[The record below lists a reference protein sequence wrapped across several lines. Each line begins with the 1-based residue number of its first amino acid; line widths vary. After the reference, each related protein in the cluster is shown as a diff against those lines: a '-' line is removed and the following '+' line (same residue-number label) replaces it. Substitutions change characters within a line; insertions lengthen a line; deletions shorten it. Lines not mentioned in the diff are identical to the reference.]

1 MRPYQSRRRQQR
13 LPSAHILCPL
23 RPPHR
28 VQNQPFSDRWGLT
41 PLPRIGYRA
50 SVEHSREGFLFMR
63 PAPIFTAPRNDV
75 VVEELIDEVLVY
87 DRRGDVA
94 HCLSEIAATV
104 WRTCEGG
111 ATLDEVA
118 EQIVARDLAGSSDE
132 AMELADTAVAELVE
146 KGLLETSGVGASR
159 VSRRQALRRMAGV
172 GAAAVVAPLVVSAAV
187 PNSAAAVGSCAGLGV
202 GCFSANSVSNCC
214 PMLYC
219 NNSSVCTTC
228 LPNGDGSP
236 CSADTAYQCCS
247 GICNTT
253 AASPHCVG

>member
-1 MRPYQSRRRQQR
+1 MQ
-13 LPSAHILCPL
+13 
-23 RPPHR
+23 PP
-28 VQNQPFSDRWGLT
+28 T
-41 PLPRIGYRA
+41 
-50 SVEHSREGFLFMR
+50 
-63 PAPIFTAPRNDV
+63 IFTARRDDV
-75 VVEELIDEVLVY
+75 VVDEVVDEVLVY

-187 PNSAAAVGSCAGLGV
+187 PKSALAHGSPASCKSGIEACTGTA
-202 GCFSANSVSNCC
+202 FADNNCC
-214 PMLYC
+214 SGGPAPGPFC
-219 NNSSVCTTC
+219 NGTCQNCLASGSACT
-228 LPNGDGSP
+228 
-236 CSADTAYQCCS
+236 SATSYQCCS
-247 GICNTT
+247 SQGCNTGQ
-253 AASPHCVG
+253 SKCH